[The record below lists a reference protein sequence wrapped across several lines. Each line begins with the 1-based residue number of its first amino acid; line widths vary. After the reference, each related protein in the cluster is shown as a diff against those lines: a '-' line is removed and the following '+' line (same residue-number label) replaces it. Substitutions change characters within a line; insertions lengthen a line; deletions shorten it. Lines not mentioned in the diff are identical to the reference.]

1 VRLDLAFWCRAL
13 VHRCIQQ
20 IHNKAGMDA
29 TEVMG
34 LEGWGHGS
42 ESMCGCRCGGDSAPR
57 QDGVQVNPGHDFGG
71 HAKANGRGGPA
82 PARHRSSIRKR
93 ESATRGTWRFR
104 VEGTVWRLRRPH
116 FRPGGY
122 CSLDFENPGA
132 RCRVPRYVGGSRSSD
147 KSLTARLSRTLLDG
161 RKQTHWWR
169 KQASNCRSFRARTRR
184 WSRSAAMAAS
194 SF

>member
-1 VRLDLAFWCRAL
+1 MAQRACVAVDAAERVL
-13 VHRCIQQ
+13 LPDDSHRRACSGFSI
-20 IHNKAGMDA
+20 
-29 TEVMG
+29 
-34 LEGWGHGS
+34 LHGGRRVS
-42 ESMCGCRCGGDSAPR
+42 GAREPWSRPR
-57 QDGVQVNPGHDFGG
+57 GPCQED
-71 HAKANGRGGPA
+71 GRGGPA

-132 RCRVPRYVGGSRSSD
+132 RCRVPRYVGGFRSSD
-147 KSLTARLSRTLLDG
+147 KSLTARLSRTLNG
-161 RKQTHWWR
+161 RAKQTHWWR

-194 SF
+194 SFRRWPIEVTPRPIRR

>member
-1 VRLDLAFWCRAL
+1 MAQRVCVVVDAAERVLLPDDSHRRACSGFSIL
-13 VHRCIQQ
+13 HGKTGLPVH
-20 IHNKAGMDA
+20 
-29 TEVMG
+29 
-34 LEGWGHGS
+34 
-42 ESMCGCRCGGDSAPR
+42 
-57 QDGVQVNPGHDFGG
+57 VNPGHDPGG
-71 HAKANGRGGPA
+71 HAKANARGGPA

-147 KSLTARLSRTLLDG
+147 KSLTARLSRTLTG
-161 RKQTHWWR
+161 RAKQTHWWR